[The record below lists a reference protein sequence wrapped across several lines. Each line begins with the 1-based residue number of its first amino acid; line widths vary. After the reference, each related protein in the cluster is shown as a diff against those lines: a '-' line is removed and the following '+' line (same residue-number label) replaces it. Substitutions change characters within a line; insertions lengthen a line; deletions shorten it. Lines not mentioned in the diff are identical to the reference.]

1 VHRIKLTEAFSRWQ
15 SYEELFSDLSKW
27 LKDFEKKLKQE
38 TGPQTDLPS
47 KRKHLDVVK
56 VVTAVYGVAN
66 SYMYALVIS
75 FGENVFFGF
84 VFYFSNNF

>member
-1 VHRIKLTEAFSRWQ
+1 MITTGLLYSVPRIKLTEAFSRWQ

-27 LKDFEKKLKQE
+27 LKDVEKKLKQE

-47 KRKHLDVVK
+47 KRKHLDVVQ

-66 SYMYALVIS
+66 SYVCPGY
-75 FGENVFFGF
+75 FFW
-84 VFYFSNNF
+84 